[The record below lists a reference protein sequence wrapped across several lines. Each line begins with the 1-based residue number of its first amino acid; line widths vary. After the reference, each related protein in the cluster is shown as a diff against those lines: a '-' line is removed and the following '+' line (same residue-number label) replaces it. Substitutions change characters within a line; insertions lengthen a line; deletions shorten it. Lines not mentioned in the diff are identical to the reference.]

1 MRLIIIGPPGSGKG
15 TVAEKLEREFHL
27 AHISPGELLR
37 EEVQQSTRLGQQIK
51 KYINKGSLV
60 PDQFVVEMVKL
71 ELGGKKNFILDGFPR
86 TMAQAQAIQDIKVD
100 AVIYLTLPLSK
111 VIERLSGRRVC
122 RAGHHN
128 YHLNYLPPKKKGVC
142 DIDTTPL
149 IQRKDDTPSAV
160 KERFRI
166 YTHETKPVVHYYAQQ
181 EVLVTIDAAVAP
193 EKVYSL
199 VKKAL
204 KSLSP

>member
-15 TVAEKLEREFHL
+15 TVAEKLERKFHL

-37 EEVQQSTRLGQQIK
+37 EEVQQGTRLGQEIR

-71 ELGGKKNFILDGFPR
+71 ELGQKKNFILDGFPR
-86 TMAQAQAIQDIKVD
+86 TMAQARAIQHINVD
-100 AVIYLTLPLSK
+100 TVIYLTLTLSK
-111 VIERLSGRRVC
+111 VVERLSGRRVC

-128 YHLNYLPPKKKGVC
+128 YHLKYLPPKKKGIC
-142 DIDTTPL
+142 DVDATPL
-149 IQRKDDTPSAV
+149 VQRNDDTPSAV

-166 YTHETKPVVHYYAQQ
+166 YNDETRPVIQYYTQKKI
-181 EVLVTIDAAVAP
+181 LITIDAALAP

-204 KSLSP
+204 K

>member
-15 TVAEKLEREFHL
+15 TVAEKLERKFHL

-37 EEVQQSTRLGQQIK
+37 EEVQQGTRLGQEIR

-71 ELGGKKNFILDGFPR
+71 ELGQKKNFILDGFPR
-86 TMAQAQAIQDIKVD
+86 TMAQARAIQDINVD
-100 AVIYLTLPLSK
+100 MVIYLTLPLSK
-111 VIERLSGRRVC
+111 VVERLSGRRVC

-128 YHLNYLPPKKKGVC
+128 YHLKYLPPKKKGIC
-142 DIDTTPL
+142 DVDATPL
-149 IQRKDDTPSAV
+149 VQRNDDTPSAV

-166 YTHETKPVVHYYAQQ
+166 YNDETRPVIQYYTQKKI
-181 EVLVTIDAAVAP
+181 LITIDAALAP

-204 KSLSP
+204 K